1 LLRLHQIYFKKF
13 ILLFVILFTVIGFVT
28 YFWLKSFYIEQTKE
42 SLLQNIKFISYNINK
57 NININ
62 KFVKTIKDDLKIR
75 VTIMAEDGNIIAE
88 SNDAKNI
95 RDNHKYREEF
105 IQSNTQEFGSMIR
118 RSYSANIDL
127 LYVVKKLKIDNNI
140 YYIRLAK
147 ELPKINK
154 EIFSLAIQVTI
165 ILIIFFILLFYS
177 IHKTNKDVQNEIN
190 NISKFLLN
198 LTKKSKSSYIT
209 SEFSQEFEQIT
220 SLLAK
225 VSKILIKKDKQKSKY
240 TAKLQSL
247 NEQKDHII
255 SAISHEFKNPIAV
268 INGYCQTLIDDPN
281 MNKKIQDKFLKKIY
295 KNGIRLS
302 ELIDTLRLSIKLD
315 EKKQPINLVDVN
327 LYNIIQDACES
338 LQSNYKNREVQ
349 IIGDKNITILAD
361 KTLLSVAIINLIENA
376 IKYSEDKV
384 SVKFDNKSI
393 KVIDTGVG
401 ISKNDIE
408 QITDK
413 FYRVSSNGWDNSL
426 GLGLSI
432 VSNIISMHNF
442 NLQIQSVENNG
453 STFEIVFKN

>member
-198 LTKKSKSSYIT
+198 LTKKSKSSYIK